1 MGEKEPGRDAQ
12 LRERGGIWY
21 GALERGGGGLAAG
34 KTRDQWRWAAVGM
47 ARE

>member
-21 GALERGGGGLAAG
+21 GALERGGGLAAS
-34 KTRDQWRWAAVGM
+34 KTRDQRRWAAVGM